1 MATQYFYASIT
12 KGFGRNFDSDEVPII
27 VGKRILVWLKSM
39 YSYVIHNLGKSKER

>member
-12 KGFGRNFDSDEVPII
+12 KGFGRNYNSDEVPL

-39 YSYVIHNLGKSKER
+39 YTYVIHNLGKSKER